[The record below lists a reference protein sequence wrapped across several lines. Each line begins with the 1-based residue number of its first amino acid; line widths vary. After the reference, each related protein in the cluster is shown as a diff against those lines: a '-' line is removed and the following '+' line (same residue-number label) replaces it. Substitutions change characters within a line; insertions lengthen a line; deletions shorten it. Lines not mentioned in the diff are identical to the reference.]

1 VEEFWEAL
9 PIVELQIQELLL
21 WGVGDSR
28 LWLWLSA
35 ALHFVVLVNLVAYP
49 IGWLFEKLYNLTYDR
64 R

>member
-1 VEEFWEAL
+1 MNLRTARAGLVPA
-9 PIVELQIQELLL
+9 ELLL

-28 LWLWLSA
+28 VWLWLSA
-35 ALHFVVLVNLVAYP
+35 ALHFFVLVNLVAYP